1 MNNVPITKAPRK
13 PPKRAPMGVTPEE
26 FLADLQRVYRL
37 QMEIGIEIYRKHGR
51 FSDSSINKRFG
62 SWNRA
67 LAQAGLPINYQTC
80 RPQDLLGE
88 ESVGVKRTTY
98 PCHKCKRPFQG
109 LGRRYGNWHCDIC
122 AAANNAMASNMAW
135 LG

>member
-1 MNNVPITKAPRK
+1 MSAATKAPRR

-67 LAQAGLPINYQTC
+67 LVQAGLPINYQTSHS
-80 RPQDLLGE
+80 QELLGADTVA
-88 ESVGVKRTTY
+88 SKRTTY
-98 PCHKCKRPFQG
+98 PCHKCHEPFFG
-109 LGRRYGNWHCDIC
+109 LGRRNGHWHCDKC
-122 AAANNAMASNMAW
+122 TATNNAMAANMAW